1 MQNTFQKTTVTY
13 LFDPLCGWCYGASP
27 TMQRLGQHNAIQL
40 ELAPTGLFA
49 GSGGRIMDAAFA
61 DYAWSN
67 DMRIE
72 KLTGQ
77 RFTDAYRK
85 NVLGKPGSRFDSA
98 PATLALTAVSLSDPQ
113 REQEVLKVLQEAR
126 YLHALDTSTAPVVVR
141 LLRDMGLGIA
151 ADRLAAADAELLAAN
166 AARIQKAQALM
177 RALGAQGVPALAVT
191 DDGGRRLL
199 RGDALYGSFD
209 GLLEQIEAA

>member
-1 MQNTFQKTTVTY
+1 MPSTLHQTTVTY

-27 TMQRLGQHNAIQL
+27 TMQRLGQHSAIQL

-49 GSGGRIMDAAFA
+49 GSGGRTLDAAFA

-67 DMRIE
+67 DMRIK

-77 RFTDAYRK
+77 CFTDAYRK

-98 PATLALTAVSLSDPQ
+98 AATLALTAVSLSDPQ
-113 REQEVLKVLQEAR
+113 REPEVLKVLQEGR
-126 YLHALDTSTAPVVVR
+126 YLHALDTSTTPVVQK
-141 LLRDMGLGIA
+141 LLHDMGLGMA
-151 ADRLAAADAELLAAN
+151 ADRLGAADAELVATN

-177 RALGAQGVPALAVT
+177 QALGAQGVPTLVVT
-191 DDGGRRLL
+191 DDRGRRLL
-199 RGDALYGSFD
+199 RGEALYGSFD
-209 GLLEQIEAA
+209 GLLEQIAAA